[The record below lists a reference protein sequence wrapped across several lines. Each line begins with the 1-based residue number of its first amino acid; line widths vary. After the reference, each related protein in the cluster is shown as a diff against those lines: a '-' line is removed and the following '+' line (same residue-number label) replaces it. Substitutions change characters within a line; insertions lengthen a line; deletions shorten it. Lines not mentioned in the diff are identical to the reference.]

1 MAWTGLGLALA
12 LLASGQ
18 PTLTLE
24 EAERIAIERAFNI
37 RIAASNVEKALQ
49 QKKQLQ
55 GNLGPRL
62 DLNGTYTRFDEKS
75 QVGSTATGD
84 AILGSIDNKQIQA
97 SLSFP
102 IDITGVLRKAVQA
115 AELNRQ
121 ATAEL
126 LNNEV
131 NDIKNIVRESYFEI
145 LRADNSL
152 NVQQEALKNAQE
164 RLEKARQR
172 EQAGAIAKFDVL
184 RFETD
189 VSRAQA
195 AVIAA
200 QNRIRTAKN
209 NLNNVLGRP
218 IESEFNASQL
228 ADAPGMEATPDDYVN
243 AALRNRPDVKAADK
257 TVQAY
262 EKLLKTAGASGLPSL
277 SIGATHTYNPD
288 PGFGGRQNQTVA
300 NLQLNFNVFDSGIT
314 RAKVDSAKQD
324 LVQARI
330 RLEQV
335 QLGASLEVR
344 QALVK
349 AENARQTLEVATKTV
364 EQQREALRLAQI
376 RFDVGDGILLDVTDA
391 QVALTQA
398 QEAVITARFDYYS
411 AYAALQKAVGA
422 DDLQKALAGGQN

>member
-1 MAWTGLGLALA
+1 MAWTGFGLALGL
-12 LLASGQ
+12 LLAGQ

-24 EAERIAIERAFNI
+24 EAEKIAIDRAFNI

-62 DLNGTYTRFDEKS
+62 DLTGSYTRFDERS
-75 QVGSTATGD
+75 QVGASSTGD

-97 SLSFP
+97 SLSYP

-115 AELNRQ
+115 AELNRL
-121 ATAEL
+121 ASEESL
-126 LNNEV
+126 RSEI
-131 NDIKNIVRESYFEI
+131 NDIKNIVRESYYEI

-164 RLEKARQR
+164 RLDKARQR

-218 IESEFNASQL
+218 IESDFSASQL
-228 ADAPGMEATPDDYVN
+228 PDAPSMQSTADDYVN
-243 AALRNRPDVKAADK
+243 AALRTRPDVKAADT
-257 TVQAY
+257 TVQAF
-262 EKLLKTAGASGLPSL
+262 EKLLKTAGAGGLPSL

-300 NLQLNFNVFDSGIT
+300 NLVLTFNVFDSGIT
-314 RAKVDSAKQD
+314 RAKVDAAKQD
-324 LVQARI
+324 LEQAKI
-330 RLEQV
+330 RLEQIR
-335 QLGASLEVR
+335 LAASLQVR

-349 AENARQTLEVATKTV
+349 AENAKQTLEVALKTV